1 MVNLPSSRFVNK
13 GMNMAERKLLSG
25 NEAVALGALHAG
37 CARGTGYPGTPS
49 TEILENFDAIGGL
62 AEWAPNEK
70 VAAEVALGVAFAG
83 SRAMVTMKHVGLNVA
98 ADVLFTCAYSGVQ
111 GALVFVVA
119 DDPGLASSQDEQDTR
134 RYGIAAGVPVIEP
147 ADSQEAYDFT
157 RLAFTISARWQ
168 IPVILRLTTR
178 VSHTTAIVQPLDTSE
193 PPPPAHFV
201 RDIPGR
207 VMVPGHARLKH
218 KALRAKLAEIQAW
231 SETEGPHTVLP
242 GGSEIGIVSCGVA
255 SLHAREACPE
265 ASLLK
270 LGMTYPL
277 PVKRILAFL
286 EDKSRRYV
294 VEENDPFLVEQIRAA
309 GGDVPWNPELYRMGE
324 LNVERVR
331 RLLKGD
337 ASPEPAPAKARPPR
351 LCNSCPHGFV
361 FDILKKHDCIV
372 AGDIGC
378 YTLAALPP
386 LSAMDSQICMG
397 ASIGVGLGLRH
408 VLPEAEARRVV
419 SVIGDSTFM
428 HSGLTGVAEMVS
440 NPPSTGHVLII
451 LDNQTTAMTGQQ
463 EHPGTGRRLNHEPT
477 TRVVIEEVVR
487 AMGVRKVVVLD
498 PIRQTAEIEATL
510 LRALASDELTVIV
523 ARQPCLLAAGRIRA
537 YEKKAEEGVKG
548 AKG

>member
-1 MVNLPSSRFVNK
+1 
-13 GMNMAERKLLSG
+13 MAERQLLSG

-49 TEILENFDAIGGL
+49 TEILENYDAIGGQ

-83 SRAMVTMKHVGLNVA
+83 ARAMVTMKHVGLNVA
-98 ADVLFTCAYSGVQ
+98 SDVLFTAAYSGVQ

-134 RYGIAAGVPVIEP
+134 RYGIAAGVPIIEP

-157 RLAFTISARWQ
+157 RLAFTISARWKT
-168 IPVILRLTTR
+168 PVILRMTTR
-178 VSHTTAIVQPLDTSE
+178 VSHTTSLMQASDLVET
-193 PPPPAHFV
+193 PAAPHFV

-207 VMVPGHARLKH
+207 VMVPGHARIKH
-218 KALRAKLAEIQAW
+218 KALRVKLAEIQEW
-231 SETEGPHTVLP
+231 NETEGPNALLP
-242 GGSEIGIVSCGVA
+242 GTSGIGIVSSGVA
-255 SLHAREACPE
+255 SMHAREACPE
-265 ASLLK
+265 AALLK

-277 PVKRILAFL
+277 PFKRILNFL
-286 EDKSRRYV
+286 KDKSQRFV

-324 LNVERVR
+324 LTVDRVR

-337 ASPEPAPAKARPPR
+337 ATPEAPLPRGRPPR
-351 LCNSCPHGFV
+351 LCTACPHGYV
-361 FDILKKHDCIV
+361 FEVLKKHDCIV
-372 AGDIGC
+372 SGDIGC

-397 ASIGVGLGLRH
+397 ASIGIGLGLRH

-428 HSGLTGVAEMVS
+428 HSGLTGVAEMVC
-440 NPPSTGHVLII
+440 NPPSTGHVLIV
-451 LDNQTTAMTGQQ
+451 LDNLTTAMTGQQ
-463 EHPGTGRRLNHEPT
+463 EHPATGRKLDHTPT
-477 TRVVIEEVVR
+477 TRIMIEDVVR
-487 AMGVRKVVVLD
+487 AMGIKNVTVLD
-498 PIRQTAEIEATL
+498 PVRQIAELEATL
-510 LRALASDELTVIV
+510 INALQTNELTVIV
-523 ARQPCLLAAGRIRA
+523 GRQPCLLAAGRIRA
-537 YEKKAEEGVKG
+537 YEQKG
-548 AKG
+548 

>member
-1 MVNLPSSRFVNK
+1 MTEKR
-13 GMNMAERKLLSG
+13 LLSG

-49 TEILENFDAIGGL
+49 TEILENYTLLGG
-62 AEWAPNEK
+62 AAAWAPNEK

-98 ADVLFTCAYSGVQ
+98 ADVLFTCAYSGIQ

-134 RYGIAAGVPVIEP
+134 RYGMAAGVPVIEP
-147 ADSQEAYDFT
+147 GDSQESYDFT
-157 RLAFTISARWQ
+157 RLAFTLSARWK
-168 IPVILRLTTR
+168 IPVILRMTTR
-178 VSHTTAIVQPLDTSE
+178 VSHTTAIVQPSDEIEAPLS
-193 PPPPAHFV
+193 PHFV

-207 VMVPGHARLKH
+207 VMIPGHARIKH
-218 KALRAKLAEIQAW
+218 RELRAKLREIQEW
-231 SETEGPHTVLP
+231 CETEGPNQIHQGT
-242 GGSEIGIVSCGVA
+242 SSMGIVSCGVA
-255 SLHAREACPE
+255 SQHAREACPE

-277 PVKRILAFL
+277 PFNLILGFL
-286 EDKSRRYV
+286 NNKAQRFV
-294 VEENDPFLVEQIRAA
+294 IEENDPFLVEQIRAA
-309 GGDVPWNPELYRMGE
+309 GGDVPWNPEPYRMGE

-331 RLLKGD
+331 RILKGD
-337 ASPEPAPAKARPPR
+337 LTPEPVPARGRPPR
-351 LCNSCPHGFV
+351 LCNACPHGYV
-361 FDILKKHDCIV
+361 FEMLKKHDCIV

-428 HSGLTGVAEMVS
+428 HSGLTGVAEMVF
-440 NPPSTGHVLII
+440 NPPPTGHVLIV
-451 LDNQTTAMTGQQ
+451 LDNLTTAMTGQQ
-463 EHPGTGRRLNHEPT
+463 EHPATGRKLDHTPT
-477 TRVVIEEVVR
+477 TRILIEEVVK
-487 AMGVRKVVVLD
+487 AMGVKTVLVLD
-498 PIRQTAEIEATL
+498 PVRQSTELENAVMK
-510 LRALASDELTVIV
+510 ALQSNDLTVIV
-523 ARQPCLLAAGRIRA
+523 ARQPCLLAAGRIRS
-537 YEKKAEEGVKG
+537 YEKTIPAHP
-548 AKG
+548 

>member
-1 MVNLPSSRFVNK
+1 MI
-13 GMNMAERKLLSG
+13 ERKLLSG

-37 CARGTGYPGTPS
+37 CTRGTGYPGTPS
-49 TEILENFDAIGGL
+49 TEILENFDAIGGE

-83 SRAMVTMKHVGLNVA
+83 ARAMVTMKHVGLNVA
-98 ADVLFTCAYSGVQ
+98 ADVLFTAAYSGVQ

-147 ADSQEAYDFT
+147 ADSQESYDFT
-157 RLAFTISARWQ
+157 RLAFTLSARWKT
-168 IPVILRLTTR
+168 PVILRMTTR
-178 VSHTTAIVQPLDTSE
+178 VSHTTAIVQPSAPVE
-193 PPPPAHFV
+193 APAPAHFV

-207 VMVPGHARLKH
+207 VMVPGHARIKH
-218 KALRAKLAEIQAW
+218 RALRAKLAEIQEW
-231 SETEGPHTVLP
+231 CETEGPNIILP
-242 GGSEIGIVSCGVA
+242 GTSDTGIVSAGVA
-255 SLHAREACPE
+255 SMHAREARPE

-277 PVKRILAFL
+277 PFKLILGFL
-286 EDKSRRYV
+286 KDKSKRFV
-294 VEENDPFLVEQIRAA
+294 IEENDPVLVEQIRAA
-309 GGDVPWNPELYRMGE
+309 GGDVPWNPESYRMGE
-324 LNVERVR
+324 LTVDRVR
-331 RLLKGD
+331 RILKGD
-337 ASPEPAPAKARPPR
+337 TTPEPATPRGRPPR
-351 LCNSCPHGFV
+351 LCNACPHGYV
-361 FDILKKHDCIV
+361 FEILKKHDCIV

-428 HSGLTGVAEMVS
+428 HSGLTGVAEMVF
-440 NPPSTGHVLII
+440 NPPATGHVLIV
-451 LDNQTTAMTGQQ
+451 LDNLTTAMTGQQ
-463 EHPGTGRRLNHEPT
+463 EHPATGRRLDHTPA
-477 TRVVIEEVVR
+477 TRIIIEDVIR
-487 AMGVRKVVVLD
+487 AMGIKNVTVLD
-498 PIRQTAEIEATL
+498 PVRQTAELEQTL
-510 LRALASDELTVIV
+510 IQALKTDALTVIV

-537 YEKKAEEGVKG
+537 SERKE
-548 AKG
+548 

>member
-1 MVNLPSSRFVNK
+1 MV
-13 GMNMAERKLLSG
+13 ERQLLSG

-49 TEILENFDAIGGL
+49 TEILESFDAIGGE

-98 ADVLFTCAYSGVQ
+98 ADVLFTAAYSGVQ

-147 ADSQEAYDFT
+147 ADSQESYDYS
-157 RLAFTISARWQ
+157 RLAFTVSARWKT
-168 IPVILRLTTR
+168 PVILRMTTR
-178 VSHTTAIVQPLDTSE
+178 VSHTTSIVQSALPIEIPST
-193 PPPPAHFV
+193 PHFV

-207 VMVPGHARLKH
+207 VMIPGHARIKH
-218 KALRAKLAEIQAW
+218 RELRAKLAEIQEW
-231 SETEGPHTVLP
+231 CEIEGPNTILP
-242 GGSEIGIVSCGVA
+242 GKSGVGIVSAGVA
-255 SLHAREACPE
+255 SQHAIEACPE
-265 ASLLK
+265 AAVLK

-277 PVKRILAFL
+277 PFKLILGFL
-286 EDKSRRYV
+286 KEKTRRFV
-294 VEENDPFLVEQIRAA
+294 IEENDPFLVEQIRAA
-309 GGDVPWNPELYRMGE
+309 GGDVPWNQEHFRMGE
-324 LNVERVR
+324 LTVDRVR
-331 RLLKGD
+331 RIIRGD
-337 ASPEPAPAKARPPR
+337 TNPEPSQPRGRPPR
-351 LCNSCPHGFV
+351 LCNACPHGYV
-361 FDILKKHDCIV
+361 FEILKKHDCIV

-428 HSGLTGVAEMVS
+428 HSGLTGVAEMVY
-440 NPPSTGHVLII
+440 NPPSTGHVLIV
-451 LDNQTTAMTGQQ
+451 LDNLTTAMTGQQ
-463 EHPGTGRRLNHEPT
+463 EHPATGRRLDHTPT
-477 TRVVIEEVVR
+477 TRIMIEDVVR
-487 AMGVRKVVVLD
+487 AMGIGNVAVLNPVRQ
-498 PIRQTAEIEATL
+498 IAEFEDL
-510 LRALASDELTVIV
+510 LVKALKTNELTVIV
-523 ARQPCLLAAGRIRA
+523 ARQPCLLAAGKIRA
-537 YEKKAEEGVKG
+537 YEHGKQ
-548 AKG
+548 

>member
-1 MVNLPSSRFVNK
+1 M
-13 GMNMAERKLLSG
+13 
-25 NEAVALGALHAG
+25 GALHAG

-49 TEILENFDAIGGL
+49 TEILEYYDTIGGQ

-83 SRAMVTMKHVGLNVA
+83 ARAMVTMKHVGLNVA
-98 ADVLFTCAYSGVQ
+98 SDVLFTAAYSGVQ

-147 ADSQEAYDFT
+147 ANSQESYDFI
-157 RLAFTISARWQ
+157 RLAFTVSARWKT
-168 IPVILRLTTR
+168 PVILRMTTR
-178 VSHTTAIVQPLDTSE
+178 VSHTTSIVQASDSIDA
-193 PPPPAHFV
+193 PAAPHFV

-218 KALRAKLAEIQAW
+218 KALRVKLAEIQAW
-231 SETEGPHTVLP
+231 NETEGPNVRRP
-242 GGSEIGIVSCGVA
+242 GKSDTGIVSSGVA
-255 SLHAREACPE
+255 SVHAQEAAPD
-265 ASLLK
+265 AAFLK

-277 PVKRILAFL
+277 PFNLILNFL
-286 EDKSRRYV
+286 KDKPRRFV
-294 VEENDPFLVEQIRAA
+294 IEENDPFLVEQIRAA
-309 GGDVPWNPELYRMGE
+309 GGDVPWNPEPYRMGE

-331 RLLKGD
+331 RILAGD
-337 ASPEPAPAKARPPR
+337 TTPEPAIPRGRPPR
-351 LCNSCPHGFV
+351 LCNACPHGYV

-372 AGDIGC
+372 SGDIGC

-428 HSGLTGVAEMVS
+428 HSGLTGVAEMVF
-440 NPPSTGHVLII
+440 NPPPTGHVLIV
-451 LDNQTTAMTGQQ
+451 LDNLTTAMTGQQ
-463 EHPGTGRRLNHEPT
+463 EHPATGRRLDHTPT
-477 TRVVIEEVVR
+477 TRIMIEDVVR
-487 AMGVRKVVVLD
+487 AMGIKNVVVMD
-498 PIRQTAEIEATL
+498 PVRQAGELEEAL
-510 LRALASDELTVIV
+510 IKALKTNDLTIIV
-523 ARQPCLLAAGRIRA
+523 GRQPCLLAAGRIRA
-537 YEKKAEEGVKG
+537 YEQKG
-548 AKG
+548 